1 MTLGGNV
8 SLVLGV
14 DCSTTGCKA
23 IVFDGAGQPVA
34 EGRAAIELRHPEPD
48 GWEQD
53 ANDWW
58 RAFCAACQAAM
69 AQVGEPARLR
79 ALCVTHQRETVV
91 LTDGEGKPI
100 HPALVWMDK
109 RGTTQVERAC
119 ARLGD
124 KRLRE
129 LSGKPPCVTPSLY
142 KLMALFDRL
151 PALRRYAP
159 RVLDVHAFLAW
170 RLTGRC
176 VTSLASAD
184 PTGLIDMVH
193 RRWAPELC
201 ALAEIDLSWLPELV
215 EPGAIMGV
223 VSAAA
228 AEACGLRAGLPV
240 VAGAGD
246 GQAAG
251 LGAGIVAPGRAYLN
265 LGTAVVSGVLTADYR
280 CDDAFRTL
288 YGPLA
293 GSYLLETDLQGGTFT
308 LTWLVD
314 RFLGAMAGGQERS
327 FEQVLTELE
336 LGAADLPPGAEGLML
351 VPYWNGVMN
360 PLWDDRASGV
370 VVGWR
375 GSHEPAH
382 LYRAVLEGI
391 AFAQRWH
398 TSGVAQAGGE
408 VADYVVMGGGSQ
420 SDLWCQILAD
430 VTQKPVVRAGT
441 TEATALGA
449 AILAAI
455 SSGLHAS
462 EAAATEAMT
471 RQGRRFVP
479 SASAERYDRLY
490 REVYEGLYQR
500 IQKPLQRLAALR
512 DY

>member
-23 IVFDGAGQPVA
+23 IVFDGAGQSVA
-34 EGRAAIELRHPEPD
+34 EGRAPIELRNPEPD

-58 RAFCAACQAAM
+58 RAFGAACRAAM
-69 AQVGEPARLR
+69 AQVDDPARLR
-79 ALCVTHQRETVV
+79 ALCVAHQRETVV
-91 LTDGEGKPI
+91 LTDEGGKPI

-109 RGTTQVERAC
+109 RGSAQVERAR
-119 ARLGD
+119 ARFGD

-129 LSGKPPCVTPSLY
+129 LSGKPPCITPSLY

-159 RVLDVHAFLAW
+159 RVLDVHAFLAL
-170 RLTGRC
+170 RLTGRW

-184 PTGLIDMVH
+184 PTGMVDMAH

-201 ALAEIDLSWLPELV
+201 ELAGLDPAWLPELV
-215 EPGAIMGV
+215 EPGAVMGV
-223 VSAAA
+223 VNEAASK
-228 AEACGLRAGLPV
+228 ECGLRVGLPV

-251 LGAGIVAPGRAYLN
+251 LGAGIVAPGSAYLN
-265 LGTAVVSGVLTADYR
+265 LGTAVVSGVLTRSYQ
-280 CDDAFRTL
+280 CENAFRTL
-288 YGPLA
+288 YGAIA
-293 GSYLLETDLQGGTFT
+293 GSYFLETDLQGGTFT
-308 LTWLVD
+308 ITWLIE
-314 RFLGAMAGGQERS
+314 RFLGAMEGGSARS
-327 FEQVLTELE
+327 FDQVLAELE
-336 LGAADLPPGAEGLML
+336 GRAADLPPGADGLLL

-391 AFAQRWH
+391 AYEQRWH
-398 TSGVAQAGGE
+398 TAGVEQAVGE
-408 VADYVVMGGGSQ
+408 IPEYVVMGGGSR

-441 TEATALGA
+441 TEASALGA
-449 AILAAI
+449 AILAAV
-455 SSGLHAS
+455 SSGLHPTEVAAS
-462 EAAATEAMT
+462 EAMT
-471 RQGRRFVP
+471 RRGRQFVP
-479 SASAERYDRLY
+479 GEA
-490 REVYEGLYQR
+490 
-500 IQKPLQRLAALR
+500 
-512 DY
+512 